1 MLFLVERFEVLSGCI
16 IGVGDVDASAVRLVN
31 CRTDCF
37 WQHRRGQ
44 FLRRNHRQR
53 ADWGVL
59 VVRDDLV
66 VLACDLSGRLGLV
79 FRRFE
84 SCLPAVQPGV
94 V

>member
-1 MLFLVERFEVLSGCI
+1 MVFLVERIDVLSGRF
-16 IGVGDVDASAVRLVN
+16 IGVGDVCASAVRLAN

-37 WQHRRGQ
+37 WLHRRGQ

-53 ADWGVL
+53 ADSGVL